1 MSVFRLRR
9 RTPTIGM
16 GLAVAASLLSM
27 PLAGAAEPVQGDLT
41 ATFGKIEKV
50 DFRNGVSTSLTITGA
65 VPTEQG
71 GAPVQAFVAPAGLA
85 DALASP
91 EHRLPT
97 RAWERGGF
105 NVPSCAC
112 TDPQRDYSVYA
123 VQPDSP
129 GVEGSQVELPLPEV
143 DETLLQ
149 TTEAPRLVLTA
160 DTRWPYQ
167 YSSGPTFWPGVVLRV
182 VPEGIASWCGT
193 VTTTDDLLGRS
204 ITEVRPVLRD
214 PRENDFDEPGPVNIT
229 RYPYDVTVGPHQAT
243 FTLDTDGRPGDGL
256 TLTHQ
261 MQVDRGQAYLGS
273 SFTRV
278 PSPRATGLLR
288 AQGLYSTGE
297 SPFGDPQPGRMTV
310 KLYTGTRGVWY
321 SGVVQSHPRTV
332 DYMFRL
338 PKLPRGTY
346 RAVIDHRGN
355 GNVLPSTVTRTFTVR

>member
-1 MSVFRLRR
+1 
-9 RTPTIGM
+9 M
-16 GLAVAASLLSM
+16 GLAVAASLLSA
-27 PLAGAAEPVQGDLT
+27 PLAGAAEPVQGDLA
-41 ATFGKIEKV
+41 ATFGRIHKV
-50 DFRNGVSTSLTITGA
+50 DFRNGVSTSLSVSGA

-85 DALASP
+85 DVLASP

-97 RAWERGGF
+97 RAWERGSEF
-105 NVPSCAC
+105 NVPSCAY
-112 TDPQRDYSVYA
+112 TDPQRDYSVYVA
-123 VQPDSP
+123 QPDSQ

-149 TTEAPRLVLTA
+149 TTETPRLVLTA
-160 DTRWPYQ
+160 ESRWAYLEG
-167 YSSGPTFWPGVVLRV
+167 SGPGMWPRVVLRV
-182 VPEGIASWCGT
+182 VPEGVASWCGT
-193 VTTTDDLLGRS
+193 MTKTDDLTGRS
-204 ITEVRPVLRD
+204 MTEVQPVLRSRD
-214 PRENDFDEPGPVNIT
+214 ENELYEPGPVRID
-229 RYPYDVTVGPHQAT
+229 RYPYDVTVGHHRAT

-261 MQVDRGQAYLGS
+261 MQVDRGQGYVGS

-288 AQGLYSTGE
+288 AQGLYSTG
-297 SPFGDPQPGRMTV
+297 SPLGDPQPGRMTV
-310 KLYTGTRGVWY
+310 KLYSGTRGVWY
-321 SGVVQSHPRTV
+321 SGIVQSHPRTV